1 MNDKILMCISTTG
14 GGHRSAAH
22 AVKNAIDEIV
32 SAPGSAYSPVESV
45 IVDVVEQSS
54 LVHRFYVHL
63 YNWLL
68 RHKQSWM
75 KYYWQ
80 FIEFAKPY
88 NSELGYWL
96 AAKYAKQLI
105 ETLAPRVIVSLHP
118 MANHY
123 LARALEDAR
132 LTHKPRLIIVV
143 TDPNSRSWT
152 GWACAQADLTI
163 VPNVLARQ
171 HLISLGVSPERILTI
186 GMPVDPSFLHP
197 PTKTRERFLQE
208 LGLAPDLVTIC
219 LTAGSAGGGN
229 SAQIFDELLKLN
241 RPFQVIVTCGNNQS
255 LFRKICKKSVRAPFP
270 VRVVRSFPSM
280 EEVMNACDL
289 LITKAGGLTVF
300 EAIAS
305 RLPMAL
311 DLVTEPMPQEMG
323 TADLLIAVRLAQP
336 IWRPSDVR
344 TIVESLTLAPP
355 GRRSTPC
362 SLYNLDRTDAAY
374 DIAKAIL
381 CHCEKHQLH
390 NTECAYCMRLEDN
403 RQGLR
408 EAVEVS

>member
-1 MNDKILMCISTTG
+1 MDDKILMCISTTG

-22 AVKNAIDEIV
+22 AVKNAIEELA
-32 SAPGSAYSPVESV
+32 SGQGSSYSPVESV
-45 IVDVVEQSS
+45 IVDVVEESS

-96 AAKYAKQLI
+96 AAKYAKRLI

-123 LARALEDAR
+123 LARAIEDAR
-132 LTHKPRLIIVV
+132 LKHKPRFVIVV

-152 GWACAQADLTI
+152 GWACNQADLTI
-163 VPNVLARQ
+163 VPNVFARQ
-171 HLISLGVSPERILTI
+171 HLVSLGVSPERILTI

-197 PTKTRERFLQE
+197 PIKTRERFLEE
-208 LGLAPDLVTIC
+208 LGLDPDLVTVC

-229 SAQIFDELLKLN
+229 AVQIFDELLTLN

-255 LFRKICKKSVRAPFP
+255 LFRKICKRSVRAPFP
-270 VRVVRSFPSM
+270 VRVVKSFPSM
-280 EEVMNACDL
+280 EEVMNASDL
-289 LITKAGGLTVF
+289 LVTKAGGLTVF
-300 EAIAS
+300 EAIAR

-311 DLVTEPMPQEMG
+311 DLVTEPMPQEVG

-336 IWRPSDVR
+336 IWRPSDIR
-344 TIVESLTLAPP
+344 PIVESLTLAPP
-355 GRRSTPC
+355 GQRSTAC
-362 SLYNLDRTDAAY
+362 KLYNLDRTDAVY
-374 DIAKAIL
+374 GIAKAIL
-381 CHCEKHQLH
+381 CRCEQHQLH
-390 NTECAYCMRLEDN
+390 NAECPYCMRLEGN
-403 RQGLR
+403 RQGLK
-408 EAVEVS
+408 EPAEIS